1 MLSKIENDISNIINI
16 KNKIKMYK
24 KNKKPV
30 DKKENS
36 KTIISQFVNR
46 CDPGDDDDGFYGE
59 SD

>member
-36 KTIISQFVNR
+36 SIISQFVNR
-46 CDPGDDDDGFYGE
+46 GGGDEESFDCDTD
-59 SD
+59 

>member
-1 MLSKIENDISNIINI
+1 MFKIENDIINIINI

-24 KNKKPV
+24 KIKKTV

-36 KTIISQFVNR
+36 AVNSQFVNR
-46 CDPGDDDDGFYGE
+46 GGGDDDGFGPGD